1 VVEEHASFPKSIR
14 LQLPVSCRDAVDG
27 FLAAQDQG
35 KRYYP
40 PQATTDIELEVFTIL
55 DRRLNEDGLERL
67 GVLISHHGV
76 VVGSG
81 EIKPFLASKA
91 SLDEG
96 RARLPEFMKR
106 ALHERIVQAQTES
119 EFAVFGFF
127 ISGGQV
133 EISLMRLVN
142 NECLYKVYAGAIL
155 SSTIGNEDSMPQLL
169 ARLYFVRQWIIAT
182 IPATQ
187 GPRMHYDIKLLRPT
201 FRSIQMP

>member
-1 VVEEHASFPKSIR
+1 ALSSIQVVEEHASFPKSIR

-55 DRRLNEDGLERL
+55 SYLSFSHGPKTIIDCCHSKNHEMNFIIHHISVIWNSVFNAHEGFSLKWDRRLNEDGLERL

-106 ALHERIVQAQTES
+106 ALHERIWWP
-119 EFAVFGFF
+119 GGD
-127 ISGGQV
+127 ISHETGEQ
-133 EISLMRLVN
+133 
-142 NECLYKVYAGAIL
+142 
-155 SSTIGNEDSMPQLL
+155 
-169 ARLYFVRQWIIAT
+169 
-182 IPATQ
+182 
-187 GPRMHYDIKLLRPT
+187 
-201 FRSIQMP
+201 